1 MIADASTL
9 ERLEWRRLQTTLA
22 ERPRTPMGRERADS
36 LLPDSEAAAI
46 DRVQA
51 RVEEMRRLSGEQG
64 RLPITATVH
73 PDATLDA
80 LNVAGRTLPA
90 IEIYDIVQLLV
101 VARQTAVVLRG
112 LDHERYPELGAEW
125 ARFPDLEPVIG
136 PIEGNITS
144 TGHIEDTASP
154 DLMRI
159 RREIRHLSERL
170 TRVLEGL
177 MKADW
182 TGPVLRDQY
191 YTVRNNRFVVPV
203 RTDTPRRFP
212 GIVHGHSSTDKTMFV
227 EPLETVDI
235 NNDLVRLAEE
245 EESEIERIL
254 SGYTELLRAF
264 RGEIETAGAV
274 LGEIDLLEAI
284 AGWADAIRAVRPD
297 LVEGGGFKLEDAR
310 HPLLEESLAA
320 VRPPRK
326 IVPLTLD
333 LPRETRALVISGP
346 NAGGKTVG
354 LKTIGLLTLMAH
366 AGLPVPASEARV
378 PVFSRI
384 YADIGDE
391 QSISESLS
399 TFSSHVRNLAVMVR
413 GAAAGTLA
421 LIDEIGTG
429 TDPAE
434 GAALGMAVMERLM
447 QRGAQVVVTTH
458 HQGIKTWGYRT
469 PGALNAAADFDE
481 HTLRPTFRLVTGVA
495 GASIGLTM
503 AEQLGLDASLVEA
516 AQLKLDPAGAD
527 AARALDAVRS
537 LAADLERQRE
547 EAVALRRKYE
557 ADELAR
563 QARWRTDEERRREQW
578 SKRIDDLSRSF
589 RSEADKLL
597 STLTDV
603 KERRAV
609 DKERA
614 ARERALREQFSEELR
629 AARRT
634 EPAPE
639 SWTPQAGETVFITSL
654 GREGVV
660 RRLDGQRVDLQLGR
674 ALFSLKL
681 SDLRPAGS
689 AVESIEIE
697 TDPEPRPASV
707 LRRVPELP
715 QGVRA
720 SVSSR
725 EVPREL
731 NLIGQRVDEAIDR
744 LDHYLDDALLA
755 GLRELRIVHGFG
767 TGALKRAVRARLA
780 EHPEVLRVRDGLPE
794 EGGGGATVA
803 VLESE

>member
-1 MIADASTL
+1 MLADTPTL
-9 ERLEWRRLQTTLA
+9 ERLEWRRLQELLA
-22 ERPRTPMGRERADS
+22 ERPRTPMGRERADA
-36 LLPDSEAAAI
+36 LLPDNDAAAI
-46 DRVQA
+46 DRSQA
-51 RVEEMRRLSGEQG
+51 RVEEMRRVLGEQG

-73 PDATLDA
+73 PEATLEA
-80 LNVAGRTLPA
+80 LSVEGRTLLA
-90 IEIYDIVQLLV
+90 IEIYDIVAMLV
-101 VARQTAVVLRG
+101 VARETASVLRG
-112 LDHERYPELGAEW
+112 LDPQRFPELGAEW

-144 TGHIEDTASP
+144 SGHVEDSASP
-154 DLMRI
+154 DLLRI

-191 YTVRNNRFVVPV
+191 YTVRNNRFVLPI

-212 GIVHGHSSTDKTMFV
+212 GIVHGHSASDKTMFV
-227 EPLETVDI
+227 EPMETVEV

-245 EESEIERIL
+245 EEAEIERIL
-254 SGYTELLRAF
+254 SGYSELLRAF
-264 RGEIETAGAV
+264 RVEIETAGVA
-274 LGEIDLLEAI
+274 LGEVDLLEAI
-284 AGWADAIRAVRPD
+284 AGWADSLNAVRPD
-297 LVEGGGFKLEDAR
+297 LVEGGGFKFEDAR
-310 HPLLEESLAA
+310 HPLLEETLAA
-320 VRPPRK
+320 ARPPRK
-326 IVPLTLD
+326 IVPLRLD

-354 LKTIGLLTLMAH
+354 LKTLGLLTLMAH

-378 PVFSRI
+378 PVFRKI

-413 GAAAGTLA
+413 GAAPGTLA

-447 QRGAQVVVTTH
+447 QQGAQVVVTTH

-503 AEQLGLDASLVEA
+503 AEQLGLDAALVEA

-547 EAVALRRKYE
+547 ETVALRRKYE
-557 ADELAR
+557 ADELVR
-563 QARWRTDEERRREQW
+563 QERWRADEQRRREQW
-578 SKRIDDLSRSF
+578 SQRIDELSRSF
-589 RSEADKLL
+589 RGEAEKLL

-629 AARRT
+629 AVRRT
-634 EPAPE
+634 EPAPQD
-639 SWTPQAGETVFITSL
+639 WTPAPGETVFVTSL
-654 GREGVV
+654 NRDGVV

-681 SDLRPAGS
+681 SDLRPSGA
-689 AVESIEIE
+689 AEE
-697 TDPEPRPASV
+697 TAATELDPPPRPFAT
-707 LRRVPELP
+707 RRAPALP
-715 QGVRA
+715 TGVRA
-720 SVSSR
+720 SVAAR
-725 EVPREL
+725 DVPREL
-731 NLIGQRVDEAIDR
+731 NLIGQRVDEA
-744 LDHYLDDALLA
+744 LDHLDRYLDDALLA
-755 GLRELRIVHGFG
+755 GLREVRIVHGFG
-767 TGALKRAVRARLA
+767 TGALKRAVRQRLSD
-780 EHPEVLRVRDGLPE
+780 HTEVVQVRDGSPE

-803 VLESE
+803 VLEAE